1 MNQKRTGEIRLHT
14 DQRGHVWFQSQG
26 REPCDCG
33 TDVDLLARQSHIL
46 EADKVRLL
54 AGSYNAAIIE
64 ALYNSRFACGRPRR
78 VLLGNP
84 RLLPDAANRLET
96 IFGRMDSL
104 EMAPSLGGWRELTEK
119 DYVTYALLGVLRKS
133 SGKLNNLAERLLR
146 AHPAWPAVSFLSD
159 ANLEAA
165 CQLVCEVLDP
175 RWYVDQTKPDAN
187 KRLLSQFGLG
197 FSGQQNIGYLLG
209 VEKQPGQHVSEAK
222 LVLDTWT
229 GGNYV
234 PPQPDAIDAHGFLWR
249 LAAKGSGGI
258 KGMVRSCQ
266 VFLAFL
272 REVWLDNLT
281 PLRHYEPVARKLGR
295 KRPTT
300 VNYLRLVKAKSYS
313 PQLFVPAHFFELSG
327 EVAAWRAHTDRLRQ
341 RAL

>member
-1 MNQKRTGEIRLHT
+1 MNPKRIGEIRLHT
-14 DQRGHVWFQSQG
+14 DQDGHVWLQERG
-26 REPCDCG
+26 REPQDCG
-33 TDVDLLARQSHIL
+33 TDTDGLVKQSQIL
-46 EADKVRLL
+46 EAEKIRLL
-54 AGSYNAAIIE
+54 AGRENAAIITS
-64 ALYNSRFACGRPRR
+64 LHSIRCLSGRPRK

-84 RLLPDAANRLET
+84 RLVSESKPRLET

-104 EMAPSLGGWRELTEK
+104 DLAPSLGGWRELTEK
-119 DYVTYALLGVLRKS
+119 DYVTYALAGVLQKS

-175 RWYVDQTKPDAN
+175 RWYVDETKPDAR
-187 KRLLSQFGLG
+187 KRLLSRFGLG
-197 FSGQQNIGYLLG
+197 HSGQQNIGYLLG
-209 VEKQPGQHVSEAK
+209 TDKQPGQRVDAAK

-229 GGNYV
+229 GGDYV
-234 PPQPDAIDAHGFLWR
+234 PPRPDAIDAHGFLWR
-249 LAAKGSGGI
+249 LAAKGDGGV

-272 REVWLDNLT
+272 HEVWLDNLT
-281 PLRHYEPVARKLGR
+281 PMRHYEPVTRKLGR

-300 VNYLRLVKAKSYS
+300 VNYMRMVKAKSYS
-313 PQLFVPAHFFELSG
+313 PQLFVPEHFFEVST
-327 EVAAWRAHTDRLRQ
+327 EVKAWRQHTERLRQ
-341 RAL
+341 RAS